1 MQPTLFSRFLGCLGL
16 SLVWGR
22 TPNPKS
28 LLAQWHTY
36 WPAGVR
42 ITSPHRDLAVDQ
54 WPHWVVLALWEHD
67 CPSTFQKQLAYA
79 EADWSWGLAVWQ
91 NLLSL
96 ILRNRLESQHL
107 VCLYQSSN
115 SPLLPD
121 FAPAWAGVWLTAIA
135 QLWILRPSLQH
146 LRTEFQQR
154 LPVFL
159 PSNSPLIDLGLALYL
174 WGNTP
179 WHPCLIQGRARKTL
193 SPPFLLWSGALTGA
207 YLGSWALEYALRQPE
222 VRDTMETS
230 PREFYQ
236 ALEVFSQHFY
246 QVWQGALTPPQPR
259 MGRGF
264 PLTAA
269 SAVIQARSGLE
280 LISQCE

>member
-1 MQPTLFSRFLGCLGL
+1 
-16 SLVWGR
+16 
-22 TPNPKS
+22 
-28 LLAQWHTY
+28 
-36 WPAGVR
+36 
-42 ITSPHRDLAVDQ
+42 
-54 WPHWVVLALWEHD
+54 
-67 CPSTFQKQLAYA
+67 
-79 EADWSWGLAVWQ
+79 VWQ

-107 VCLYQSSN
+107 AYLCQNPDSL
-115 SPLLPD
+115 LLPD

-135 QLWILRPSLQH
+135 QLWILRPALQH
-146 LRTEFQQR
+146 LRTEFQRR
-154 LPVFL
+154 LPAYL
-159 PSNSPLIDLGLALYL
+159 PISSPLIDLGLALYL
-174 WGNTP
+174 WGDTP
-179 WHPCLIQGRARKTL
+179 QHPYLIQGRGRKIL

-222 VRDTMETS
+222 VRDTMATS

-246 QVWQGALTPPQPR
+246 QVWQGALTPAQPS

-269 SAVIQARSGLE
+269 SAVIQARSGLK